1 MINMDQNQVVRT
13 SFFGFDKFRN
23 ILHVA
28 DDVFEGLSRAKAG
41 DLVMVSDIM
50 KRVTDHHTLN

>member
-1 MINMDQNQVVRT
+1 MNGMDQNQVVCT
-13 SFFGFDKFRN
+13 SFFGFDKFLN

-28 DDVFEGLSRAKAG
+28 DDVFEGLNRAKAG

-50 KRVTDHHTLN
+50 KRLAD